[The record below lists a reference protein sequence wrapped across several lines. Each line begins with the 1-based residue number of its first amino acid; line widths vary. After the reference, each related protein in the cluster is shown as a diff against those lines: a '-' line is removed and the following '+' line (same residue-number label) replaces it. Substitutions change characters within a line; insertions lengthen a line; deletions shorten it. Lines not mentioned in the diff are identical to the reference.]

1 MTSFKIYSY
10 GGRPLSLYIY
20 IFRGRG
26 QGNITKMTEP
36 LHSGKHFSKNYWRM
50 FSRLPYYSIF
60 GGASALTKN
69 QFMLVN
75 GFSNVYFGWGGEDD
89 DMSQR

>member
-1 MTSFKIYSY
+1 
-10 GGRPLSLYIY
+10 
-20 IFRGRG
+20 
-26 QGNITKMTEP
+26 
-36 LHSGKHFSKNYWRM
+36 M